1 LKKWSVPVES
11 LNNNR
16 LHRQDKS
23 APKQEEFKL
32 LTVRGRGD
40 QISRWCDQMGET
52 YTIRIAEFQKL
63 INGLRRRGYRCIGPL
78 PQQGAVIYAELL
90 TKDLLPLGIIDR
102 QSPGCYRLQNTPV
115 PAVFGAH
122 PGPVSWKTFL
132 WPDFVPIFDALR
144 TADGFEIRSA
154 AVPPEKYAFIGVRPC
169 DLHAIETL
177 DLVFHKRPGL
187 AIDYTC
193 RRKNLFV
200 VAVNCTSAADTC
212 FCEAMGTGPEALSG
226 YDLCL
231 TELPDPV
238 DHRFLIAVGSAEGMN
253 LVGELKNQSATLS
266 DLQKVRGLLSDTV
279 KKMAG
284 KLNIADVKDLLSGLW
299 DHPHWSEI
307 AARCLA
313 CGNCTMVCP
322 TCFCTTVA
330 DTSDLAGRR
339 AKRYRRWDSCFNLSF
354 STLHGGYVRSSIA
367 ARYRHFVIHK
377 LATWVDQFGRPGC
390 VGCGRCTTWCPAG
403 IDITAVV
410 GTIRQMSEVTGTK
423 KEQGYVLNQ

>member
-1 LKKWSVPVES
+1 
-11 LNNNR
+11 
-16 LHRQDKS
+16 
-23 APKQEEFKL
+23 
-32 LTVRGRGD
+32 
-40 QISRWCDQMGET
+40 MGET
-52 YTIRIAEFQKL
+52 YTIRSDELQKL

-78 PQQGAVIYAELL
+78 PQQGAVIYAELF
-90 TKDLLPLGIIDR
+90 TKDLLPLGSIDR

-187 AIDYTC
+187 AIDYTG

-200 VAVNCTSAADTC
+200 VVVNCTSAADTC

-253 LVGELKNQSATLS
+253 LVGELKTQSATLS
-266 DLQKVRGLLSDTV
+266 DLQKVCGLLSDTV

-307 AARCLA
+307 AACCLA

-377 LATWVDQFGRPGC
+377 LVTWVDQFGRPGC
-390 VGCGRCTTWCPAG
+390 VGCGRCITWCPAG
-403 IDITAVV
+403 IDMTAVV
-410 GTIRQMSEVTGTK
+410 GTIRQMSEVSGTK
-423 KEQGYVLNQ
+423 KE

>member
-1 LKKWSVPVES
+1 
-11 LNNNR
+11 
-16 LHRQDKS
+16 
-23 APKQEEFKL
+23 
-32 LTVRGRGD
+32 
-40 QISRWCDQMGET
+40 MGET

-63 INGLRRRGYRCIGPL
+63 INGLHRRGYRCIGPV
-78 PQQGAVIYAELL
+78 PQEGVVTYAELSAGE
-90 TKDLLPLGIIDR
+90 LLPLGVADR

-177 DLVFHKRPGL
+177 DLVFHKKQGS
-187 AIDYTC
+187 AIDYTG

-238 DHRFLIAVGSAEGMN
+238 DHRFLIAVGSAAGLN
-253 LVGELKNQSATLS
+253 LVEELKTQPATLS

-284 KLNIADVKDLLSGLW
+284 KLNIADVKDLLSGLL

-354 STLHGGYVRSSIA
+354 STLHGGHVRSSIA

-377 LATWVDQFGRPGC
+377 LVTWVDQFGRPGC
-390 VGCGRCTTWCPAG
+390 VGCGRCITWCPAG

-410 GTIRQMSEVTGTK
+410 GTIRQMSEVTGAK